1 MTSNPSPR
9 ITAIHA
15 LQPAEGPTIVRVD
28 CDAGVSGYGVSFA
41 SGPGMREAIAALHN
55 GRLPHLDL
63 IGKPALAIDVHHH
76 NMLYAY
82 PQAMRAPQVY
92 AGIDIALWDLAGKL
106 LGQPVAAL
114 LGGPHRSEI
123 ALYSHC
129 GGGDY
134 LSREAWHE
142 RAQELRADSH
152 GFKAYKIDFHHALGG
167 RMQERIVS
175 IGPREVYLLE
185 KAYSLA
191 REALGDEIDIIVHCH
206 CELDLPS
213 ATRFAKVIERIRPLW
228 FEDPMPHAFSEAW
241 LALRRSTSVPIMT
254 GENLQLPEQFEPFLA
269 HGAVDCIQP
278 DLITCGGITAARKI
292 AALAQVHRVAMTC
305 HNVSGAILN
314 AASQQVSAAV
324 YNCPMLEC
332 VRRPEQYRG
341 VLGQPIVIRDG
352 RMQISAAPGLGI
364 DIDHD
369 YLQAHRAPGEPWW
382 GAPGAA

>member
-1 MTSNPSPR
+1 MPLHNSPL

-15 LQPAEGPTIVRVD
+15 MQPAEGPTIVRVD
-28 CDAGVSGYGVSFA
+28 CDAGVSGYGASFA
-41 SGPGMREAIAALHN
+41 SGAGMREAIAALHN

-63 IGKPALAIDVHHH
+63 VGKPALAIDVHHH

-82 PQAMRAPQVY
+82 PQGMRAPQMY

-106 LGQPVAAL
+106 LGQPVAVL

-123 ALYSHC
+123 SLYSHC
-129 GGGDY
+129 TGGDY
-134 LSREAWHE
+134 LSRDEWKQ
-142 RAQELRADSH
+142 RAREMREDPH
-152 GFKAYKIDFHHALGG
+152 GFKAYKIDIHHALGC

-175 IGPREVYLLE
+175 IGPREVYRLE
-185 KAYSLA
+185 TAYALA
-191 REALGDEIDIIVHCH
+191 REALGDDIDIIVHCH

-213 ATRFAKVIERIRPLW
+213 AMRVAKVIERIRPLW
-228 FEDPMPHAFSEAW
+228 FEDPMTYAFSDAW

-269 HGAVDCIQP
+269 HGAVDCNQP
-278 DLITCGGITAARKI
+278 DLITCGGISAARKI
-292 AALAQVHRVAMTC
+292 AALAQVHRVAITC

-314 AASQQVSAAV
+314 AASQQVSASV
-324 YNCPMLEC
+324 HNCPMLEC

-352 RMQISAAPGLGI
+352 RMQITTVPGLGI
-364 DIDHD
+364 DIDED
-369 YLQAHRAPGEPWW
+369 YLRTHLAPGEPWW
-382 GAPGAA
+382 G